1 MCSEPKLPL
10 LAVVGCTAGGKSRLA
25 VRLAQ
30 ELNGEVVSCDSMQIY
45 RSMDIGTAKPT
56 PEEMEG
62 IPHHLIDFADPREVF
77 SCADYVGEAKRVI
90 RDICARGRFP
100 ILCGG
105 TGLYLDRLLFGGGD
119 AEEAEP
125 DPAIREKWQA
135 YRDEN
140 GNHALHERLREV
152 DAESAEAI
160 HENNVHRVIR
170 ALEIFR
176 TSGISK
182 SEWDRQTPSEAYRPD
197 AMLYYLNAP
206 REQLY
211 ERIDRRV
218 DVMMEMG
225 LYDEVRSLQLI
236 PDSTAAQAIGYK
248 EMLGCLRGE
257 QTLAEAADAI
267 RLASRRYAKRQL
279 TWFRHQKG
287 FTELDVSQF
296 ANFEDIV
303 NFVAEAFEQSKNMV

>member
-1 MCSEPKLPL
+1 MAKILVIAGPT
-10 LAVVGCTAGGKSRLA
+10 AVGKSALSIALA
-25 VRLAQ
+25 KR
-30 ELNGEVVSCDSMQIY
+30 LNGEIISADSMQIY
-45 RSMDIGTAKPT
+45 RGMDIGTAKASVD
-56 PEEMEG
+56 EQDG
-62 IPHHLIDFADPREVF
+62 VVHHLLDIRDPAEEY
-77 SCADYVGEAKRVI
+77 SCADYAVDARACI
-90 RDICARGRFP
+90 DDILSRGKTP
-100 ILCGG
+100 IFCGG
-105 TGLYLDRLLFGGGD
+105 TGLYIKQALCDQAVSSPPGD
-119 AEEAEP
+119 PTLRAELELR
-125 DPAIREKWQA
+125 DP
-135 YRDEN
+135 DEN
-140 GNHALHERLREV
+140 YRELMGC
-152 DAESAEAI
+152 DPESAAVI
-160 HENNVHRVIR
+160 HPNNHRRVIR

-176 TSGISK
+176 TSGIPK

-225 LYDEVRSLQLI
+225 LYDEVRSLKLI
-236 PDSTAAQAIGYK
+236 ADSTAAQAIGYK
-248 EMLGCLRGE
+248 EMLGCLSGE